1 MRATRLSCRLLD
13 HVLPVRLPL
22 VIDPVQ
28 SQGEHRLGLL
38 DSPPRAGAFQAL
50 LDDVTMC
57 TLDLAGA
64 DRQSLLT
71 RTLVI
76 ELVATVAEIT
86 LRGAHRSV
94 QVGDRVGLDMQR

>member
-1 MRATRLSCRLLD
+1 MRGGLLSCRLLD

-28 SQGEHRLGLL
+28 SQGEHGLGLI

-50 LDDVTMC
+50 LDDVTMR

-64 DRQSLLT
+64 DWQSLLT
-71 RTLVI
+71 RPLII
-76 ELVATVAEIT
+76 ELVATVAEIAR
-86 LRGAHRSV
+86 RGAHWGV
-94 QVGDRVGLDMQR
+94 GVGDRIGFHMKR